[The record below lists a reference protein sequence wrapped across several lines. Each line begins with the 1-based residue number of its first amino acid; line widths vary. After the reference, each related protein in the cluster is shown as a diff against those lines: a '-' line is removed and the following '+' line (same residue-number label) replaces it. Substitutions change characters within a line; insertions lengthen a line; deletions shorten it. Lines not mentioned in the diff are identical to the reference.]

1 MNKTLFKTNS
11 PEVDQSMEMF
21 HSSTNKKPV
30 LASSMEQDK
39 KQKKQPA
46 SKNNN
51 KPLLMKPVYKARKHE
66 FF

>member
-30 LASSMEQDK
+30 LAGSVEQDK
-39 KQKKQPA
+39 KQKQPA